1 MAAMGASP
9 LVIQGEGRRLSNVM
23 GVGGSVMD
31 VGGLFGREAD
41 RTKNVVG
48 REERRQSRSF
58 NMK

>member
-1 MAAMGASP
+1 M
-9 LVIQGEGRRLSNVM
+9 SNVM

-48 REERRQSRSF
+48 REERKMVPAFQYEVDVEDQRRAVVGRG
-58 NMK
+58 